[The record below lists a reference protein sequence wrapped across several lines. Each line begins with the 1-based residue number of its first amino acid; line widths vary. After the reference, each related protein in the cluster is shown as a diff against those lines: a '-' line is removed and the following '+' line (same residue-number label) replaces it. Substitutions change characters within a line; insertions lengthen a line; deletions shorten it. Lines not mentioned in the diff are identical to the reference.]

1 MSQVL
6 FVARVVKWKNSVS
19 YPSFSLQNAAGMI
32 LTPFE
37 SKNTG
42 KSIYAFKLIA
52 FTFRNRPVPQLTHLA
67 IIIHTLIWITIV
79 EK

>member
-19 YPSFSLQNAAGMI
+19 YPSFSLQNAAGMV

-37 SKNTG
+37 SKDTG
-42 KSIYAFKLIA
+42 KFI
-52 FTFRNRPVPQLTHLA
+52 
-67 IIIHTLIWITIV
+67 
-79 EK
+79 

>member
-19 YPSFSLQNAAGMI
+19 CPSFSLQNAAGMI

-42 KSIYAFKLIA
+42 KFM
-52 FTFRNRPVPQLTHLA
+52 
-67 IIIHTLIWITIV
+67 
-79 EK
+79 